1 MAGTLGR
8 ADLYGQPS
16 TVGGAM
22 DPLSVQNPNGAT
34 VAPITQTASGGSTA
48 GAGGGAAVSVVALI
62 VGLVALRVLIELS
75 ERAD

>member
-22 DPLSVQNPNGAT
+22 DPLSAQNPNGVS
-34 VAPITQTASGGSTA
+34 VAPITQTASGGGGS
-48 GAGGGAAVSVVALI
+48 GGGGAAVSVVALI
-62 VGLVALRVLIELS
+62 IGLVALRLLIELS
-75 ERAD
+75 DRAD